1 MARNSDGIAP
11 HIPKFIGL
19 LRQSERLLADAFLM
33 VAERHAL
40 DPELREMCK
49 QLAVWSSLHADGLEP
64 LAQRYGEQSD
74 KEPAR
79 VRRALFRRARGG
91 GVGKL
96 RDLHDLALLAGQSK
110 LTWTSLKQAA
120 VSLRD
125 RDMEMVCSKSL
136 AETERQLAWL
146 QTQIKNTA
154 PQALTVSTKKEFKG
168 GRLMKGKRLAR
179 ALGWFSLGLGIAE
192 VAAPRRLGKLI
203 GVPGHEWLIRA
214 IGLREIAAG
223 IGLLTARDDPS
234 PLSKWMWGRVGGDA
248 LDLALL
254 GAALKANDG
263 LFGGKRRKRT
273 LAAIGA
279 VAPVVAADIVC
290 ARQLTRQ
297 AREKA
302 ARPRNEV
309 LRLAAPTTGS
319 PDFERGSIFFVGTAT
334 VILRYAGFTILTD
347 PNFLHAGDHVHL
359 GYGMTSERLTEPAL
373 DIDELPP
380 VDFVVLSHYHGDHFD
395 QVVER
400 RLDKRL
406 PIITTNHA
414 AAKLRAKGFRE
425 ARGLETWEMFTVVK
439 GDARLRITSMPGKH
453 GPGAVNFLLPPVMG
467 SMLEF
472 ESVSR
477 EGAGETALRL
487 YITGDT
493 LMRDEL
499 KEIPRRFPDLDLAL
513 LHLGGTRILGVLV
526 TMDARQGVE
535 MIRLTNPM
543 KAVPIHYNDYTVFKS
558 PLEDFVRAVEEAGL
572 IDRVVYLRHGE
583 TYDFESPA
591 VRRQSPLVE
600 RAAGR

>member
-11 HIPKFIGL
+11 HVPKFIGL

-33 VAERHAL
+33 VARRHAL

-64 LAQRYGEQSD
+64 LARRYGEQSD

-79 VRRALFRRARGG
+79 VRRALFRGSRAG

-110 LTWTSLKQAA
+110 LTWISLKQAA

-125 RDMEMVCSKSL
+125 RDMEMVCTKSL

-154 PQALTVSTKKEFKG
+154 PQALTVSTKMEFKG

-179 ALGWFSLGLGIAE
+179 ALGWFSLGLGIAG

-203 GVPGHEWLIRA
+203 GATGHEWLLRA
-214 IGLREIAAG
+214 MGLREIAAG
-223 IGLLTARDDPS
+223 VGLLTARNDPN
-234 PLSKWMWGRVGGDA
+234 PLSKWMWARVGGDA

-254 GAALKANDG
+254 GAALNANAG

-279 VAPVVAADIVC
+279 VTPIVAADIVC

-297 AREKA
+297 AREDA
-302 ARPRNEV
+302 AHPRNEV

-319 PDFERGSIFFVGTAT
+319 PDFERGSILFVGTAT

-395 QVVER
+395 QIVER

-425 ARGLETWEMFTVVK
+425 ARGLETWETFTVVK
-439 GDARLRITSMPGKH
+439 GDARLKITSMPGKH

-472 ESVSR
+472 ER
-477 EGAGETALRL
+477 PAGGLALRL

-493 LMRDEL
+493 LMHDEL
-499 KEIPRRFPDLDLAL
+499 KDIPRRFPDIDLAL

-535 MIRLTNPM
+535 MIHLTNPK

-572 IDRVVYLRHGE
+572 SDHVTYLSHGE
-583 TYDFESPA
+583 TYDFEAPA
-591 VRRQSPLVE
+591 LRRQSPLVE